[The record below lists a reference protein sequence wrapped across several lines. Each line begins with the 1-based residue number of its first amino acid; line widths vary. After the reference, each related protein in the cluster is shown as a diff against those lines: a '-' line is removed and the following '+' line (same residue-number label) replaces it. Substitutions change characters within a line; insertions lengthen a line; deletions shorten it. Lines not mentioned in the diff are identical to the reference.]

1 MERFFSTLLPSFSE
15 VIQTLSKANVAVI
28 GHARPDG
35 DCIGAQVAFARVLR
49 SQGARVIC
57 VNTDVVPRRLQFLV
71 DDLTFVRADALSEEG
86 WQAVY
91 VDCADQARAGDKAL
105 ARFPRPFVNVD
116 HHLSNVG
123 YAQHNFVETASAATC
138 EILAGLFFD
147 QGLPVDRVTAEALFT
162 GIMTDTGQFRFNST
176 TRRTFMLAAE
186 LVALGAHPADIG
198 GELYERETAGKLQ
211 LLQRFLASLT
221 LECGGRVCVGVLPN
235 GIYSETGTNVEDTEG
250 MVDYARSIDGV
261 EIGVL
266 IEERPNAIK
275 ASLRCKEPRFRV
287 DQVAGLFGGGG
298 HACAAGLNVK
308 NTSLAE
314 FRTQLLLALAS
325 QIATVES
332 QKAN

>member
-162 GIMTDTGQFRFNST
+162 GIMTD
-176 TRRTFMLAAE
+176 
-186 LVALGAHPADIG
+186 
-198 GELYERETAGKLQ
+198 
-211 LLQRFLASLT
+211 
-221 LECGGRVCVGVLPN
+221 
-235 GIYSETGTNVEDTEG
+235 
-250 MVDYARSIDGV
+250 
-261 EIGVL
+261 
-266 IEERPNAIK
+266 
-275 ASLRCKEPRFRV
+275 
-287 DQVAGLFGGGG
+287 
-298 HACAAGLNVK
+298 
-308 NTSLAE
+308 
-314 FRTQLLLALAS
+314 
-325 QIATVES
+325 
-332 QKAN
+332 

>member
-1 MERFFSTLLPSFSE
+1 MEKFFSTLLPSFAE
-15 VIQTLSKANVAVI
+15 VLRILSQSYVAVV

-35 DCIGAQVAFARVLR
+35 DCIGSQVAFARVLR
-49 SQGARVIC
+49 GLGAKVIC

-71 DDLTFVRADALSEEG
+71 DDLTFVRPDALPDQD
-86 WQAVY
+86 WKAVY

-105 ARFPRPFVNVD
+105 ARFQNPLVNVD
-116 HHLSNVG
+116 HHLSNNG
-123 YAQHNFVETASAATC
+123 YAQHNFVETAAAATC

-147 QGLPVDRVTAEALFT
+147 HGLPVDRVTAQALFT

-176 TRRTFMLAAE
+176 TRRTFMMAAE

-211 LLQRFLASLT
+211 LLQRFLSSLT

-235 GIYSETGTNVEDTEG
+235 GIFSETGTSAEDTEG

-287 DQVAGLFGGGG
+287 DQVAAQFGGGG

-308 NTSLAE
+308 AISFAE
-314 FRTQLLLALAS
+314 FRTQLLLALAQ
-325 QIATVES
+325 QIATVEN
-332 QKAN
+332 QKVS